1 MVFWFIRTAVRK
13 IATIFLFTFY
23 LSGVMLFPMGD
34 FSCMRDLPEMFR
46 HCRDTEDPDLNV
58 FEFLTEH
65 VSAIGQ
71 LIEGMDHDDEEEDD
85 KPHVPVA
92 YHSQVQINYT
102 VQRFAAKLDKPVIS
116 IPKVFAPVTEQVYI
130 STYTASIFR
139 PPIV

>member
-1 MVFWFIRTAVRK
+1 MT
-13 IATIFLFTFY
+13 
-23 LSGVMLFPMGD
+23 
-34 FSCMRDLPEMFR
+34 DLPEMFR

-71 LIEGMDHDDEEEDD
+71 LMEGIDHDDEESDD

-92 YHSQVQINYT
+92 YHSQLQVSYIA
-102 VQRFAAKLDKPVIS
+102 QRFTARIEKPVIS
-116 IPKVFAPVTEQVYI
+116 IPKVFAPATEQVYI
-130 STYTASIFR
+130 SAYISSIFR